1 MNFDFKDYRNR
12 LIMYFEY
19 DLNLSFKDNLMQS
32 RKLKNAFLILTVIV
46 ISVVLLSFGIWKF
59 SDGGSSDSESINII
73 QEEKSSE
80 TVMEEDTGY
89 IIVDISGEV
98 VNPMVIEL
106 PAGSRIQDAISG
118 AGGLTKNA
126 DISTVNRAEKL
137 EDGTKILIPSKNETS
152 NGNISSS
159 ESSSGSASTN
169 IKENNNRVNINK
181 ADSEELRTLDGVG
194 PAMAERIITYRNEN
208 GSFKTIEDLK
218 NVSGI
223 GDKTFEKLKNN
234 ICV

>member
-1 MNFDFKDYRNR
+1 MNFDFKDYKNR

-152 NGNISSS
+152 DGNISSS
-159 ESSSGSASTN
+159 ESSSDSASTN
-169 IKENNNRVNINK
+169 NNKNNNRVNINK

>member
-1 MNFDFKDYRNR
+1 MNFDFKDYKNR

-152 NGNISSS
+152 DGNISSS

>member
-1 MNFDFKDYRNR
+1 MNFDFKDYKNR

-152 NGNISSS
+152 DGNISSS

-208 GSFKTIEDLK
+208 GSFKAIEDLK